1 MFNAEEWSMLLVF
14 HSEFKDLT
22 IHDFR
27 VMQMQAG
34 NKELED
40 LCGHIIEKLEKMT
53 EQEYDALDF
62 TEYEEYEYDYEDW
75 DF

>member
-1 MFNAEEWSMLLVF
+1 
-14 HSEFKDLT
+14 
-22 IHDFR
+22 
-27 VMQMQAG
+27 MQAG

-62 TEYEEYEYDYEDW
+62 TEYEEYEYDDEDW